1 VFAVDAFRIDTR
13 DSYDVAAE
21 APAIAEFEATGRIII
36 YQDKQHWLDLIT
48 GNAAAGRTTVLPAPP
63 ASSWTPT
70 VDGSLAG
77 GISATGVR

>member
-1 VFAVDAFRIDTR
+1 MFAVDAFRIDTR

-36 YQDKQHWLDLIT
+36 YQNNQDWLDLIT
-48 GNAAAGRTTVLPAPP
+48 GNAAAGRTMVLPAPP
-63 ASSWTPT
+63 VPSWTPT

-77 GISATGVR
+77 GGSATGVR